1 MIKPLLQ
8 RILVA
13 INGSEDSIRAAMYGI
28 LLAKQYKCALK
39 AVYVVDTA
47 TLRQLTLSK
56 FFISEESEAYETNM
70 TDDGKRY
77 LAYVAELA
85 KSKGV
90 KIETELLRGAVW
102 SEVLK
107 ASDDFDASVILLGG
121 RPHSHVVTGIVN
133 KHDMASVT
141 NAEIIGSSGRNI
153 IVVKQADVE
162 KLFKIA

>member
-13 INGSEDSIRAAMYGI
+13 VNGSEQSIHAAMYGI
-28 LLAKQYKCALK
+28 LLAKQLKCELK

-47 TLRQLTLSK
+47 TLKQLTLSK
-56 FFISEESEAYETNM
+56 FFVAEESASYEANM
-70 TDDGKRY
+70 TADGERY
-77 LAYVAELA
+77 LAYVTELA

-90 KIETELLRGAVW
+90 KVQTQLLKGAVW

-107 ASDDFDASVILLGG
+107 ASDEFDASVILLGG
-121 RPHSHVVTGIVN
+121 KPHSHVVTGIIN
-133 KHDMASVT
+133 KHDMASTT

-153 IVVKQADVE
+153 LVVKQADME

>member
-8 RILVA
+8 KILVA
-13 INGSEDSIRAAMYGI
+13 VNGSEDSIRAAMYGI
-28 LLAKQYKCALK
+28 LLAKQYKCGLK

-47 TLRQLTLSK
+47 TLKQLTLSK
-56 FFISEESEAYETNM
+56 FFVADESASYEENLTA
-70 TDDGKRY
+70 DGQRY
-77 LAYVAELA
+77 LSYVADLA

-102 SEVLK
+102 SSVLT

-121 RPHSHVVTGIVN
+121 KPHSHVTTGIVN
-133 KHDMASVT
+133 KHDMASMT

-153 IVVKQADVE
+153 LVVKQADIE
-162 KLFKIA
+162 KLFRIA

>member
-8 RILVA
+8 KILVA
-13 INGSEDSIRAAMYGI
+13 INGSQDSIHAAMYGI
-28 LLAKQYKCALK
+28 LLAKQLKCALK

-47 TLRQLTLSK
+47 TLKSLTLSK
-56 FFISEESEAYETNM
+56 FFVADESASYEENM
-70 TDDGKRY
+70 TADGERY

-90 KIETELLRGAVW
+90 KIETELKKGAVW
-102 SEVLK
+102 SSVLT
-107 ASDDFDASVILLGG
+107 ASDEFDASVILLGG
-121 RPHSHVVTGIVN
+121 RPHSHVHTGIVN
-133 KHDMASVT
+133 KHDMASTT

-153 IVVKQADVE
+153 IVVKQADIE